1 MILDLYLLGV
11 YYKINWMNL
20 VIVFKREN
28 NKFKKSRKNINVRVF
43 LYILEVFDKRGN
55 FDWNI

>member
-43 LYILEVFDKRGN
+43 FIYFRG
-55 FDWNI
+55 F